1 VEETNTGVF
10 EVGQKYQNRIGRYTV
25 LELNGPKM
33 RVQYEDGEKAD
44 LNIEIQRRIW
54 ENIVAE
60 EEAKQSRSAR
70 IARRLGG
77 MDTRHFIRPIT
88 ILAAEDLTVS
98 GGQERALVKD
108 GGQELRPG
116 DRIIYLTSENQ
127 LLFAVATVTGWPT
140 EPTARDLL
148 LEKQGGAPV
157 RLYPIDLDAHA
168 INLDNAIPLDSVE
181 LENQAEI
188 RQLLNQIGI
197 YIPISEDE
205 FELIAEMLT
214 EVTEDEEEDE
224 EEEEEEEED

>member
-1 VEETNTGVF
+1 VEETNTTVF
-10 EVGQKYQNRIGRYTV
+10 EIGQAYENRIGRYTV
-25 LELNGPKM
+25 VELNGPKM
-33 RVQYEDGEKAD
+33 RVRYDDGETAD

-70 IARRLGG
+70 IARRFGG

-88 ILAAEDLTVS
+88 VLAAEDLTVA

-108 GGQELRPG
+108 GAEELRPG
-116 DRIIYLTSENQ
+116 DRIIYLTTESQ
-127 LLFAVATVTGWPT
+127 LLFAVATVTGWAT

-168 INLDNAIPLDSVE
+168 LNLENAIHLDSVE
-181 LENQAEI
+181 LENMADI
-188 RQLLNQIGI
+188 RQLMNQAGV

-214 EVTEDEEEDE
+214 EVTEDEEEEDE
-224 EEEEEEEED
+224 EEEEELED